1 MLATGRS
8 KMYLVRL
15 FGFALLLLCTQAH
28 ATYTVYMYESGGD
41 VIATGEGSINIA
53 ALTYVP
59 GNFTSSPLTASG
71 NGLLY
76 IGGNAGANQFDRYNG
91 VTGPVSYGT
100 NAGPINPTSTTG
112 PYTGIVGIQSY
123 LFVPPGYVSG
133 SPLASTGVWAG
144 TTLAALLATPGRY
157 AWTWGSGP
165 TADSFVLYVGS
176 PPPARGIPTLSEWSL
191 IAMSMVLATVA
202 GWQMRRRQR

>member
-1 MLATGRS
+1 MCV
-8 KMYLVRL
+8 VRV

-41 VIATGEGSINIA
+41 VVATGEGSINTT
-53 ALTYVP
+53 ALTYNP
-59 GNFTSSPLTASG
+59 GNFSSSPLSASG

-76 IGGNAGANQFDRYNG
+76 IGGSAGGSQFDRYNG

-100 NAGPINPTSTTG
+100 NSIPINPTSTTG
-112 PYTGIVGIQSY
+112 PFTGIVGIGSY
-123 LFVPPGYVSG
+123 VFVPPGYISG

-144 TTLAALLATPGRY
+144 TTLAALRATPGRY

-165 TADSFVLYVGS
+165 AADSFVLYVGS
-176 PPPARGIPTLSEWSL
+176 PPPARGVPTLSEWSV
-191 IAMSMVLATVA
+191 IAMSVFLAAVA
-202 GWQMRRRQR
+202 GWQMRRRQG